1 LPATIAPAMP
11 DPSDIVIAL
20 RGETMGTIWH
30 AQFAAPRDCDAAAI
44 QRAIHRAIVSRL
56 AGIVAAMSHWAPTSL
71 LSRFNR
77 AAAGTWTTLPADFAR
92 VMVRALAIAKTT
104 GGAFDPAIGRLVDA
118 WGFGSIPIDGLP
130 SEPQIEAAMTRS
142 GWRHLALSTSTTS
155 ISTTSTS
162 TTSTSTTSTSTTS
175 RSATGTHLLQPGGIA
190 LDLSGIAKGYAVDAV
205 AALLEAAGFVHH
217 LVEIGGELV
226 GAGMRPDGDPW
237 WVDLETPTGTI
248 LPPLRVA
255 LHGMAVATSGDYRR
269 GAHTLDPRTG
279 RAIDTGIVSAS
290 VIHRTAMDADAW
302 ATALTVLGP
311 IAGLELAREHGLAA
325 RLVTLVDGDA
335 CEYLSPC
342 LAAMLSD

>member
-1 LPATIAPAMP
+1 MPATIAPAMP

-20 RGETMGTIWH
+20 RGETMGTTWH
-30 AQFAAPRDCDAAAI
+30 AQFAAPRDCDTAAI

-56 AGIVAAMSHWAPTSL
+56 AGIVAAMSHWVPTSL

-77 AAAGTWTTLPADFAR
+77 AAAGTWTTLPTDFAR
-92 VMVRALAIAKTT
+92 VMVRALAIAETT

-118 WGFGSIPIDGLP
+118 WGFGPIPVEGLP
-130 SEPQIEAAMTRS
+130 SEPQIEAAMARS

-155 ISTTSTS
+155 TSR
-162 TTSTSTTSTSTTS
+162 TS

-311 IAGLELAREHGLAA
+311 VAGLELAREQGLAA
-325 RLVTLVDGDA
+325 RLVTLVDGDT
-335 CEYLSPC
+335 CEYLSPG
-342 LAAMLSD
+342 LAAMLFD

>member
-1 LPATIAPAMP
+1 
-11 DPSDIVIAL
+11 
-20 RGETMGTIWH
+20 
-30 AQFAAPRDCDAAAI
+30 
-44 QRAIHRAIVSRL
+44 
-56 AGIVAAMSHWAPTSL
+56 MSHWAPTSL

-77 AAAGTWTTLPADFAR
+77 AAAGTWTALPADFAR
-92 VMVRALAIAKTT
+92 VMVRALAIAETT

-118 WGFGSIPIDGLP
+118 WGFGPIPIEDLP
-130 SEPQIEAAMTRS
+130 GEPQIEAAMARS
-142 GWRHLALSTSTTS
+142 GWRHLALSTFTTP
-155 ISTTSTS
+155 
-162 TTSTSTTSTSTTS
+162 

-237 WVDLETPTGTI
+237 WVDLETPTGTV
-248 LPPLRVA
+248 LPPLRMA

-311 IAGLELAREHGLAA
+311 LAGLELAREHGLAA
-325 RLVTLVDGDA
+325 RLVTLVDGDT
-335 CEYLSPC
+335 CEYLSPR
-342 LAAMLSD
+342 LAAMLTD

>member
-1 LPATIAPAMP
+1 MPATIAPAMP

-20 RGETMGTIWH
+20 RGETMGTTWH
-30 AQFAAPRDCDAAAI
+30 AQFAAPRDGDTAAI
-44 QRAIHRAIVSRL
+44 HRAIHRAIVSRL

-92 VMVRALAIAKTT
+92 VMIRALAIAETT

-118 WGFGSIPIDGLP
+118 WGFGPIPIEDLP
-130 SEPQIEAAMTRS
+130 GEPQIEAAMARS
-142 GWRHLALSTSTTS
+142 GWRHLALSTSTTP
-155 ISTTSTS
+155 
-162 TTSTSTTSTSTTS
+162 

-237 WVDLETPTGTI
+237 WVDLEPPTGTI
-248 LPPLRVA
+248 LPPLRIA

-279 RAIDTGIVSAS
+279 RAIETGIVSAS

-325 RLVTLVDGDA
+325 RLVTLVDGDT
-335 CEYLSPC
+335 CEYLSPR